1 MAKVVPKKAASRTTE
16 LFRRAFERAAEELPE
31 YEQDEFANW
40 LLKTLESDERQW
52 DAAFAQS
59 GRVLDRLEAQALED
73 IKAGRAEA
81 LDPDKL

>member
-1 MAKVVPKKAASRTTE
+1 MTKVVVKKGAARMTE

-40 LLKTLESDERQW
+40 LLKALESDEKQW

-59 GRVLDRLEAQALED
+59 GQVLDRLEAQALED
-73 IKAGRAEA
+73 IKAGHAEP

>member
-1 MAKVVPKKAASRTTE
+1 MTE

-40 LLKTLESDERQW
+40 LLRALESDEKQW

-59 GRVLDRLEAQALED
+59 GPVLDRLEAQALED
-73 IKAGRAEA
+73 IKTGRAEP